1 MPDNTDILSRLAV
14 IESRLQDI
22 LGHLM
27 DLRRYVPDRVV
38 EHSERLEQ
46 LERAMR
52 SVVWGVALAAGGLLS
67 AFLAHVFGKG

>member
-1 MPDNTDILSRLAV
+1 MLKNADILTRLAV

-22 LGHLM
+22 LAHTTE
-27 DLRRYVPDRVV
+27 LRTYVPARVV

-67 AFLAHVFGKG
+67 AFLAHVFGAG

>member
-1 MPDNTDILSRLAV
+1 
-14 IESRLQDI
+14 
-22 LGHLM
+22 M
-27 DLRRYVPDRVV
+27 DLRHYVPDRVV

-52 SVVWGVALAAGGLLS
+52 TVVWGVALAAGGLLS